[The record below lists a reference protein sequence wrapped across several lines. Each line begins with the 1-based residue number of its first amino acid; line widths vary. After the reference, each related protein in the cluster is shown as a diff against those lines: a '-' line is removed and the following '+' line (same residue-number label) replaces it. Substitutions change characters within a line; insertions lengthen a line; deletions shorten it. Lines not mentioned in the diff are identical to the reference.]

1 MAVLANPVGGR
12 RFICALIAVTA
23 LASASTPAGA
33 QDQGTGDAIAAIE
46 SGDGLLSV
54 EQTERA
60 ATLNG
65 LRMSTI
71 DLAAEIIATQ
81 QEINAIQN
89 RIATLHA
96 DEQAA
101 LGVLDGQRDRFNRL
115 VAGLQR
121 LSRTPIE
128 VWAVADGPSA
138 ELIRGALLLN
148 RAMAPIEA
156 EAENISETVADL
168 ADARALLRRE
178 RSERDA
184 ITAVFDEQ
192 MAELNR
198 LVGDR
203 QTTLEQLEPDNGA
216 MTQRLSNVASDA
228 ESLGDLIDAI
238 EDDLLL
244 RALDANLTGFRSA
257 VAAVAPA
264 GDADARQSVDDIE
277 TFLPAAG
284 TIDTEFGAEDSSGER
299 AQGLTLT
306 VAPASLIVAPVAGVV
321 RYAGPFAD
329 SGLILILDHG
339 AGYHSTIAGVGRLD
353 VMAGQAVAAGEPVAV
368 TALPQNE
375 MTPTSTLFFEVR
387 RNGNP
392 VNPMTELVL
401 AQGRGPE

>member
-1 MAVLANPVGGR
+1 MAVLADPVGGR
-12 RFICALIAVTA
+12 RFICALFAVTA

-46 SGDGLLSV
+46 SGDGPLSV
-54 EQTERA
+54 QQTEHA

-101 LGVLDGQRDRFNRL
+101 LGVLDSQRDRFNRL

-156 EAENISETVADL
+156 EAESISETVADL

-203 QTTLEQLEPDNGA
+203 QTTLEQLAPDNGA

-264 GDADARQSVDDIE
+264 GDAGARQSVDDIE

-339 AGYHSTIAGVGRLD
+339 GGYHSTIAGVGRLD

-368 TALPQNE
+368 TALPQSE
-375 MTPTSTLFFEVR
+375 TTPTSTLFFEVR

>member
-1 MAVLANPVGGR
+1 MAVLADPVGGR
-12 RFICALIAVTA
+12 RLVCALVAAMA
-23 LASASTPAGA
+23 LASAAAPVGA
-33 QDQGTGDAIAAIE
+33 QDQEAGDAIAGVE
-46 SGDGLLSV
+46 SGDEPLSV
-54 EQTERA
+54 QQTERA

-65 LRMSTI
+65 LRMATI

-81 QEINAIQN
+81 QEINAIQS
-89 RIATLHA
+89 RIAALHA

-101 LGVLDGQRDRFNRL
+101 LGVIDSQRDRFNRL

-148 RAMAPIEA
+148 RAMAPVEA
-156 EAENISETVADL
+156 EAESISQTVAEL
-168 ADARALLRRE
+168 ADARARLRRE
-178 RSERDA
+178 RGERDA
-184 ITAVFDEQ
+184 ITVVFDEQ
-192 MAELNR
+192 MAALNR

-203 QTTLEQLEPDNGA
+203 QTTLEQLMQDGGA
-216 MTQRLSNVASDA
+216 MTQRLSDLASEA
-228 ESLGDLIDAI
+228 ISLGDLINAI
-238 EDDLLL
+238 EGDLLL
-244 RALDANLTGFRSA
+244 RALDSNLAGYR
-257 VAAVAPA
+257 AAIADVAPA
-264 GDADARQSVDDIE
+264 GGTGDGQAPDEVDTI
-277 TFLPAAG
+277 LPAAG
-284 TIDTEFGAEDSSGER
+284 TIETEFGAEDSSGER

-339 AGYHSTIAGVGRLD
+339 GGYHSTIAGVGRLD

-368 TALPQNE
+368 TALPQSE
-375 MTPTSTLFFEVR
+375 ATPTSTLFFEVR

>member
-1 MAVLANPVGGR
+1 MFRTLVGLTT
-12 RFICALIAVTA
+12 LIA
-23 LASASTPAGA
+23 LAAPAGA
-33 QDQGTGDAIAAIE
+33 QGQGADDAVSVIE
-46 SGDGLLSV
+46 DTDTQLTAQ
-54 EQTERA
+54 QTERA
-60 ATLNG
+60 ETLNG
-65 LRMSTI
+65 LRRSTI
-71 DLAAEIIATQ
+71 ALAAEIIATQ
-81 QEINAIQN
+81 SEINAIRG
-89 RIATLHA
+89 RIAALHA

-101 LGVLDGQRDRFNRL
+101 LAVLDSQRDRFNRL

-121 LSRTPIE
+121 LSRTPVE

-148 RAMAPIEA
+148 RAMAPVEA
-156 EAENISETVADL
+156 EAASMSETVADL
-168 ADARALLRRE
+168 ADARARLRRE
-178 RSERDA
+178 RGERNA
-184 ITAVFDEQ
+184 ITVVFDEQ

-203 QTTLEQLEPDNGA
+203 QTTLEQLAQDSGV
-216 MTQRLSNVASDA
+216 MTQRLSDLAS
-228 ESLGDLIDAI
+228 ETGSLGDLISAI

-244 RALDANLTGFRSA
+244 RALDADLAGFR
-257 VAAVAPA
+257 AAIAEVPPA
-264 GDADARQSVDDIE
+264 GDAGAVQTAGEVDMV
-277 TFLPAAG
+277 LPAAG
-284 TIDTEFGAEDSSGER
+284 SIETEFGAADSSGER

-339 AGYHSTIAGVGRLD
+339 GGYHSTIAGVGRLD

-368 TALPQNE
+368 TALPQSE
-375 MTPTSTLFFEVR
+375 TTPTSTLFFEVR
-387 RNGNP
+387 RNGSP